1 MSAKAPRKQESLRS
15 YDKLFIGGHW
25 TNPSSSSVIDVI
37 SPTTEENIAHVPE
50 GQAADID
57 AAVAAARRAFDSG
70 PWPRMSQQE
79 RSAALRR
86 VKDEVEARV
95 AEMSE
100 ALTTEIGAPLAASRG
115 YHEAAVRMWESAIDT
130 LEGYA
135 FSEKRETPDGMAELV
150 RTPIGVV
157 GTITP
162 WNAPVPSASMKL
174 PPALASGCTVVL
186 KPAPEGPVSNMM
198 FAEAFEA
205 AELPEGVIS
214 IIPAGREVGEHLVRH
229 ADVDKIAF
237 TGSTAAG
244 RRIMSLCGERVARV
258 TLELGG
264 KSAGIIA
271 DDIELDG
278 FLSGLV
284 SAGIDHSG
292 QVCAALTRILVPRHR
307 HDEVVDAV
315 ADIMRSVVVGDP
327 TDPATDLGPLAAER
341 QRDRVEAYVALG
353 IDEGA
358 KLIVGGRRPPHLER
372 GWFYEPTLFA
382 EVDNSMRIA
391 QEEIFG
397 PVLCIIPFKNTDAA
411 IRIANDSIYGLS
423 GAVYADDLELASRI
437 AHEVRTG
444 QMWVNRWGMCITQPF
459 GGFKQS
465 GLGREGGIEGMAA
478 YLEPKLI
485 EGLWGGAG
493 VH

>member
-1 MSAKAPRKQESLRS
+1 MSDGRRLVADARPKHESLRS

-25 TNPSSSSVIDVI
+25 TDPSSSSVIDVI
-37 SPTTEENIAHVPE
+37 SPTTEESIAHVPE

-57 AAVAAARRAFDSG
+57 AAVAAARQAFDSG
-70 PWPRMSQQE
+70 PWPRMSPRE

-95 AEMSE
+95 PEMSE

-130 LEGYA
+130 LETYA

-214 IIPAGREVGEHLVRH
+214 IVPAGREVGEHLVRH
-229 ADVDKIAF
+229 TDVDKIAF

-244 RRIMSLCGERVARV
+244 RRIMSLCGERIARV

-292 QVCAALTRILVPRHR
+292 QVCAALTRVLVPRHR
-307 HDEVVDAV
+307 HDEVVDAI
-315 ADIMRSVVVGDP
+315 AEIMRTVVVGDP
-327 TDPATDLGPLAAER
+327 IDPETVLGPLAAER
-341 QRDRVEAYVALG
+341 QRDRVETYVALG
-353 IDEGA
+353 LEEGA
-358 KLIVGGRRPPHLER
+358 KLIVGGRRPPQLER

-397 PVLCIIPFKNTDAA
+397 PVLCVIPFDDANDA

-423 GAVYADDLELASRI
+423 GAVYANDLDLAARI
-437 AHEVRTG
+437 AEEVRAG
-444 QMWVNRWGMCITQPF
+444 QMWVNTWGMCITQPF

-465 GLGREGGIEGMAA
+465 GLGREGGIEGMSP

-485 EGLWGGAG
+485 EGL
-493 VH
+493 

>member
-1 MSAKAPRKQESLRS
+1 MSVAAQRKQKNLRS
-15 YDKLFIGGHW
+15 YDKLFIGGRW
-25 TNPSSSSVIDVI
+25 TSPSSSSVIDVI
-37 SPTTEENIAHVPE
+37 SPTTEATIAHVPE

-57 AAVAAARRAFDSG
+57 AAVAAARNAFDAG
-70 PWPRMSQQE
+70 PWPKMSQNE
-79 RSAALRR
+79 RATALRR
-86 VKDEVEARV
+86 VRDELETRLPD
-95 AEMSE
+95 MSE
-100 ALTTEIGAPLAASRG
+100 ALTMEIGAPLAASRG
-115 YHEAAVRMWESAIDT
+115 YHDAALRMWESAIDV
-130 LEGYA
+130 LESYP
-135 FSEKRETPDGMAELV
+135 FSEKRATPEGTALLV
-150 RTPIGVV
+150 RMPIGVV

-174 PPALASGCTVVL
+174 PQALAAGCTVVL
-186 KPAPEGPVSNMM
+186 KPAPEGPVSAMM
-198 FAEAFEA
+198 LADALEA
-205 AELPEGVIS
+205 AELPEGVVS
-214 IIPAGREVGEHLVRH
+214 VIPAGREVGEHLVRH

-244 RRIMSLCGERVARV
+244 RRIMSLCAERVARV

-271 DDIELDG
+271 DDIDLDG
-278 FLSGLV
+278 FLNDLV

-292 QVCAALTRILVPRHR
+292 QVCAALTRILVPSHR

-315 ADIMRSVVVGDP
+315 ADIIRDVAVGDP
-327 TDPATDLGPLAAER
+327 TDPKTVLGPLAAER
-341 QRDRVEAYVALG
+341 QRDRVERYVALG
-353 IDEGA
+353 SEEGA
-358 KLIVGGRRPPHLER
+358 KLIVGGRRPRHIER

-382 EVDNSMRIA
+382 DVDNSMRIA

-397 PVLCIIPFKNTDAA
+397 PVLCVIPFEDTDDA

-423 GAVYADDLELASRI
+423 GAVYADDLDLAARI

-444 QMWVNRWGMCITQPF
+444 QMWVNTWGMCITQPF

-465 GLGREGGIEGMAA
+465 GLGREGGIEGMAP

-485 EGLWGGAG
+485 EGL
-493 VH
+493 

>member
-1 MSAKAPRKQESLRS
+1 
-15 YDKLFIGGHW
+15 
-25 TNPSSSSVIDVI
+25 
-37 SPTTEENIAHVPE
+37 
-50 GQAADID
+50 
-57 AAVAAARRAFDSG
+57 
-70 PWPRMSQQE
+70 MSQTE
-79 RSAALRR
+79 RATALRR
-86 VKDEVEARV
+86 VKHELEARLP
-95 AEMSE
+95 EMSE
-100 ALTTEIGAPLAASRG
+100 ALTTEIGAPLAASKG
-115 YHEAAVRMWESAIDT
+115 YHDAALRMWESAIDL
-130 LEGYA
+130 LEGYS
-135 FSEKRETPDGMAELV
+135 FSEKRETPEGIARLI

-174 PPALASGCTVVL
+174 PPALAAGCTVVL
-186 KPAPEGPVSNMM
+186 KPAPEGPVSAMM
-198 FAEAFEA
+198 LADAIEA
-205 AELPEGVIS
+205 AELPEGVVS
-214 IIPAGREVGEHLVRH
+214 VVPAGREVGEHLVRH

-244 RRIMSLCGERVARV
+244 RRIMSLCAERVARV

-271 DDIELDG
+271 DDIDLEG
-278 FLSGLV
+278 FLTGLV

-307 HDEVVDAV
+307 HDEVVA
-315 ADIMRSVVVGDP
+315 AIAEIMRTVVVGDP
-327 TDPATDLGPLAAER
+327 ADPETVLGPLAAER

-353 IDEGA
+353 IEEGA
-358 KLIVGGRRPPHLER
+358 KLIVGGRRPPRRER

-382 EVDNSMRIA
+382 EVGNSMRIA

-397 PVLCIIPFKNTDAA
+397 PVLCVIPFEDTDAA

-423 GAVYADDLELASRI
+423 GAVYANDLALAARI

-444 QMWVNRWGMCITQPF
+444 QMWVNRWGMCVTQPF

-485 EGLWGGAG
+485 EGL
-493 VH
+493 

>member
-1 MSAKAPRKQESLRS
+1 MSAAVRPKQASLRS
-15 YDKLFIGGHW
+15 YDKLLIGGRW
-25 TNPSSSSVIDVI
+25 ATPSSSGVIEVI
-37 SPTTEENIAHVPE
+37 SPTTEEIVAHVPE

-57 AAVAAARRAFDSG
+57 AAVAAARHAFDCG
-70 PWPRMSQQE
+70 PWPRMSQTE
-79 RSAALRR
+79 RATALRR
-86 VKDEVEARV
+86 VKHELEARLP
-95 AEMSE
+95 EMSE
-100 ALTTEIGAPLAASRG
+100 ALTTEIGAPLAASKG
-115 YHEAAVRMWESAIDT
+115 YHDAALRMWESAIDL
-130 LEGYA
+130 LEGYS
-135 FSEKRETPDGMAELV
+135 FSEKRETPEGTACLI

-174 PPALASGCTVVL
+174 PPALAAGCTVVL
-186 KPAPEGPVSNMM
+186 KPAPEGPVSAMM
-198 FAEAFEA
+198 LADALEA
-205 AELPEGVIS
+205 AELPEGVVS
-214 IIPAGREVGEHLVRH
+214 VVPAGREVGEHLVRH
-229 ADVDKIAF
+229 VDVDKVAF

-244 RRIMSLCGERVARV
+244 RRIMSLCAERVARV

-271 DDIELDG
+271 DDIDLEG
-278 FLSGLV
+278 FLTGLV

-307 HDEVVDAV
+307 HDEVVA
-315 ADIMRSVVVGDP
+315 AIAEIMRTVVVGDP
-327 TDPATDLGPLAAER
+327 ADPETVLGPLAAER

-353 IDEGA
+353 IEEGA
-358 KLIVGGRRPPHLER
+358 KLIVGGRRPPRRER

-382 EVDNSMRIA
+382 EVGNSMRIA

-397 PVLCIIPFKNTDAA
+397 PVLCVIPFEDTDAA

-423 GAVYADDLELASRI
+423 GAVYANDLALAARI

-444 QMWVNRWGMCITQPF
+444 QMWVNRWGMCVTQPF

-485 EGLWGGAG
+485 EGL
-493 VH
+493 

>member
-1 MSAKAPRKQESLRS
+1 MAAKAQHQQESLRS
-15 YDKLFIGGHW
+15 YDKLFVGGHW
-25 TNPSSSSVIDVI
+25 TNPSSSNVIDVI
-37 SPTTEENIAHVPE
+37 SPTTEEKIARVPE

-57 AAVAAARRAFDSG
+57 EAVAAARQAFDSG

-86 VKDEVEARV
+86 VKHEVEARV
-95 AEMSE
+95 PEMSE
-100 ALTTEIGAPLAASRG
+100 ALTTEIGAPVAASRG

-162 WNAPVPSASMKL
+162 WNAPVPSASMKV
-174 PPALASGCTVVL
+174 PAALASGCTVVL
-186 KPAPEGPVSNMM
+186 KPAPEGPVSSMM
-198 FAEAFEA
+198 LAEAIEA

-229 ADVDKIAF
+229 PGVDKIAF

-271 DDIELDG
+271 DDVELDG

-292 QVCAALTRILVPRHR
+292 QVCAALTRILVPKHR
-307 HDEVVDAV
+307 HNEVVHAV
-315 ADIMRSVVVGDP
+315 AEIMRELVVGDP
-327 TDPATDLGPLAAER
+327 TDPKTLLGPLAAER
-341 QRDRVEAYVALG
+341 QRNRVEGYVALG

-358 KLIVGGRRPPHLER
+358 KLIIGGRRPPHLER

-382 EVDNSMRIA
+382 EVGNSMRIA
-391 QEEIFG
+391 QEEIF
-397 PVLCIIPFKNTDAA
+397 VARA
-411 IRIANDSIYGLS
+411 
-423 GAVYADDLELASRI
+423 
-437 AHEVRTG
+437 
-444 QMWVNRWGMCITQPF
+444 
-459 GGFKQS
+459 
-465 GLGREGGIEGMAA
+465 
-478 YLEPKLI
+478 
-485 EGLWGGAG
+485 
-493 VH
+493 